1 MIDKTQKRFFDETD
15 EKKAKRLKSDEDLKP
30 VSNNLT
36 REEIIQKGRASILEK
51 INKMKKAH
59 TEKMNSLDKST
70 EMKFHT
76 IKSDIQKRIQEHKNL
91 VSKSTIKAR
100 MQDNSID
107 NDEFQGKGGLSVGVH
122 PSLLVDTSK
131 TGNDKRNKIRPKFAT
146 TMANLRTVAS
156 QPRPKK
162 QMEILRSPTDDF
174 MNTYMNIYYDPRMK
188 TKSNYNL
195 YRSKAQKAL
204 IFNEPGK
211 YIEQANA
218 LKAQARLEELKKR
231 IADNAKKVG
240 LEEELD
246 VDKALY
252 KEAPPDI
259 EWWDEGLVTNKSY
272 NDLDIGLSKI
282 DTPDSIISLY
292 IQHPIPIPPPFEKN
306 QPPPKAL
313 MLTEKERRKSRR
325 QRRAEDLKMKQ
336 DKQRLG
342 LEEPEPPKVK
352 LSNLMRVL
360 TSEAIKDPTRVEAM
374 VRRQVAE
381 RKEKHEQENN
391 KRKLTPNQKREK
403 LRMKK
408 AENASRGIYCNVFRV
423 EYLSHGQHRF
433 KIDKNAEQHGLT
445 GITILHPKFNLVVV
459 EGGSKGIKRFKDLM
473 LRRINW
479 TDAPISSTI
488 PFDNQLIKQDEHA
501 LVDYSKNKCE
511 LIWEG
516 ELRNRNFRTWKF
528 RSCSDDKT
536 VKDVLEKGKAYQ
548 YWNIAKCI
556 KEQNDFLS

>member
-1 MIDKTQKRFFDETD
+1 MIDTIHKRLIDEADGKTET
-15 EKKAKRLKSDEDLKP
+15 KKLKSDENVFKP
-30 VSNNLT
+30 LSNGLT

-51 INKMKKAH
+51 INKMKKVQSEH
-59 TEKMNSLDKST
+59 MNSLSQSAK
-70 EMKFHT
+70 MAAHA
-76 IKSDIQKRIQEHKNL
+76 IKSDIQRRIEEHKNL
-91 VSKSTIKAR
+91 INRSAIKAR
-100 MQDNSID
+100 MQANEADDDN
-107 NDEFQGKGGLSVGVH
+107 EFQGKGGLSVG
-122 PSLLVDTSK
+122 
-131 TGNDKRNKIRPKFAT
+131 
-146 TMANLRTVAS
+146 ANLRSAPP

-162 QMEILRSPTDDF
+162 QMEILRNPADDF

-188 TKSNYNL
+188 TKNNYST
-195 YRSKAQKAL
+195 YRFKNQKAL

-231 IADNAKKVG
+231 IANNAKKIG

-252 KEAPPDI
+252 KEPPPDI

-306 QPPPKAL
+306 LPPPKAL
-313 MLTEKERRKSRR
+313 MLTKRERKKLRR

-352 LSNLMRVL
+352 LSNLMKVL

-391 KRKLTPNQKREK
+391 RRKLTPSQKREK
-403 LRMKK
+403 LDMKK
-408 AENASRGIYCNVFRV
+408 AENASRGIYCTVFRI
-423 EYLSHGQHRF
+423 EYLSHGQHKF
-433 KIDKNAEQHGLT
+433 KINKNAEQHSLT
-445 GITILHPKFNLVVV
+445 GVTILHPKFNLVIV

-473 LRRINW
+473 LRRIDW
-479 TDAPISSTI
+479 TNIPNSSLIT
-488 PFDNQLIKQDEHA
+488 FDNQLMKQEEEIP
-501 LVDYSKNKCE
+501 VDYSKNKCE
-511 LIWEG
+511 LVWEG

-528 RSCSDDKT
+528 RNCSDDKA
-536 VKDVLEKGKAYQ
+536 VKDILEKGKAYQ
-548 YWNIAKCI
+548 YWNMAKSI
-556 KEQNDFLS
+556 KEQNDFTS